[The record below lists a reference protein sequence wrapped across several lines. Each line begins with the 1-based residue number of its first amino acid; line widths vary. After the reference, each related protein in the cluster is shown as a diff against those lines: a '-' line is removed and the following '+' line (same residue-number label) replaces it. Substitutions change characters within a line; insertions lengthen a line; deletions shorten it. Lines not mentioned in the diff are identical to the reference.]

1 MVKGPANDVRRTLPG
16 ARNREGGWRC
26 DARWTWRS
34 PAPENQ
40 PRGQCTL
47 KVTQWAQDLSP
58 FTHVPKAPAVPITVA
73 PVVALLA
80 IVAGLT
86 LTGLVALRRR
96 NLALPA

>member
-1 MVKGPANDVRRTLPG
+1 M
-16 ARNREGGWRC
+16 
-26 DARWTWRS
+26 
-34 PAPENQ
+34 
-40 PRGQCTL
+40 
-47 KVTQWAQDLSP
+47 TQWAQDLSP